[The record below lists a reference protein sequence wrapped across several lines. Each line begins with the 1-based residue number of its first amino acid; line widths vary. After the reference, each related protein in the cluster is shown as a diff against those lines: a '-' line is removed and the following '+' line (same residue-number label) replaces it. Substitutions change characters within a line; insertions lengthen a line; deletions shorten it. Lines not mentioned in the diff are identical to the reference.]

1 VKPEASTQR
10 GRSRIRGSFDLILQL
25 APLDEAPCSLPC
37 VRVSHVGT
45 LAEWM
50 SLPATLAALD
60 LAPGQRA
67 AIAAH
72 YATT

>member
-1 VKPEASTQR
+1 
-10 GRSRIRGSFDLILQL
+10 
-25 APLDEAPCSLPC
+25 